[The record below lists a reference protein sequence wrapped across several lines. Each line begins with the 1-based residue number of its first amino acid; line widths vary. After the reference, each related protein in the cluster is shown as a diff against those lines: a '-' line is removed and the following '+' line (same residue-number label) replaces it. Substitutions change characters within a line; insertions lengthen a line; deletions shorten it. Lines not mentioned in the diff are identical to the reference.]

1 MLPLRHV
8 DLGAQHAGAVRELA
22 GAHAVEQ
29 IEVLLHRAVPVG
41 AVLAGLG
48 QGAAVGPDLVLALV
62 VDVGLA
68 GADQVLGP
76 VVELLEIVRRVVE
89 VLPPIEAEPAH
100 VALDRVDVLL
110 LLLGRVGVVEA
121 QIAAAAE
128 LLRHAEVE
136 ADRLG
141 VADVQVAVGLGRKA
155 GDHGGVPPRGQV
167 GLDDVADEIAPRFAS
182 GWCLDICH
190 DALRRHSVEVPRC
203 AP

>member
-1 MLPLRHV
+1 MLPRGHV

-29 IEVLLHRAVPVG
+29 VEVLLHRALPVG

-48 QGAAVGPDLVLALV
+48 ERAAVDADLLLALV

-76 VVELLEIVRRVVE
+76 GVELLEVVASVIE
-89 VLPPIEAEPAH
+89 VLPPVEAQPAH
-100 VALDRVDVLL
+100 VALDGVDVLL

-128 LLRHAEVE
+128 LLA
-136 ADRLG
+136 
-141 VADVQVAVGLGRKA
+141 
-155 GDHGGVPPRGQV
+155 PPR
-167 GLDDVADEIAPRFAS
+167 S
-182 GWCLDICH
+182 
-190 DALRRHSVEVPRC
+190 
-203 AP
+203 